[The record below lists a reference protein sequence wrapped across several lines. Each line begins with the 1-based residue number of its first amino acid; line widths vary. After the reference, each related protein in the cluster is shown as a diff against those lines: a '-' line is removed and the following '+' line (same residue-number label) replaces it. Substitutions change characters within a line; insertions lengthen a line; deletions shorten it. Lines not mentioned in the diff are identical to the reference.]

1 MTLDLDKNQPVYLF
15 LPNHLSMEEPWKTYL
30 EKDAS
35 FLKVRTQSEKGIKV
49 FLDSEAIEDL
59 AFSLEL
65 RYSKLESISERLL
78 TSSTPEE

>member
-30 EKDAS
+30 ERDAS
-35 FLKVRTQSEKGIKV
+35 FLKVRTQSESGIKV

-65 RYSKLESISERLL
+65 RYSKLGSISEKLL